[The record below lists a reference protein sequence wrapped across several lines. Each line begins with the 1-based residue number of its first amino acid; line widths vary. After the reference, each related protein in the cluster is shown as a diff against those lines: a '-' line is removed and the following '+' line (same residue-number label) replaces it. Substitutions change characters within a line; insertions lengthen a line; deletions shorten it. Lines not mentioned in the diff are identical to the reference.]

1 MILGRIA
8 FGTILT
14 IIVFS
19 AWIRLF
25 VFNPDDDEFAIGH
38 SISVAVGMLEHV
50 AFIVLVMKFLIGR
63 GVI

>member
-1 MILGRIA
+1 MIIGRVA

-25 VFNPDDDEFAIGH
+25 IFNPDDDEFGMGH
-38 SISVAVGMLEHV
+38 ALSTVVGMLEHV

>member
-14 IIVFS
+14 LTVFS
-19 AWIRLF
+19 AWIRLLT
-25 VFNPDDDEFAIGH
+25 FNPDVDEFTIWHG
-38 SISVAVGMLEHV
+38 ISTVVDMLEHI
-50 AFIVLVMKFLIGR
+50 AFIVLVMKFLIGK